1 MNRETVLKLLTSSM
15 DIKQR
20 YAVRNFYLFGS
31 VSRGEE
37 KEESDVDILV
47 EFVPDA
53 RVGLFQFTKLQRELG
68 ILLNCRVDLATP
80 ESLREELRDEILK
93 EAVLAA

>member
-1 MNRETVLKLLTSSM
+1 MKREQVLKLMTSSM

-20 YAVRNFYLFGS
+20 YAVKNFYLFGS

-37 KEESDVDILV
+37 KEKSDVDILV
-47 EFVPDA
+47 EFEPDA
-53 RVGLFQFTKLQRELG
+53 RVGLFQFTRLQRELSKR
-68 ILLNCRVDLATP
+68 LNCRVDLATP
-80 ESLREELRDEILK
+80 DSLREELRDEILK